1 VVDEGKRVIEVE
13 RLLKELSEATARKA
27 ALVAEAQ
34 ELTARLPEIRR
45 TFGNPF
51 FYSHPEEPD
60 ESVANYTGSSS
71 SEVFTPTIRALRR
84 VDRELGRIKAR
95 LLELQ

>member
-1 VVDEGKRVIEVE
+1 VDERAVEIE

-34 ELTARLPEIRR
+34 DLTARLPEIRK

-71 SEVFTPTIRALRR
+71 FEVFTPTLRAIRR

>member
-1 VVDEGKRVIEVE
+1 
-13 RLLKELSEATARKA
+13 LKELSEATARKA
-27 ALVAEAQ
+27 ALVVEAQ
-34 ELTARLPEIRR
+34 ELTARLPEIRK

-60 ESVANYTGSSS
+60 ESVANYTGSRS